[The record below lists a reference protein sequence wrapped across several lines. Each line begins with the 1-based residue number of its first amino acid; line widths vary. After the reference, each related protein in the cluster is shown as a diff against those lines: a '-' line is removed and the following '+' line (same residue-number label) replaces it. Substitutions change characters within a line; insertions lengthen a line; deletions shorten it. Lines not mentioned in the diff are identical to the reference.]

1 MGKKTDQIDAR
12 SLEKA
17 RTLFETGDIDRI
29 EVGTV
34 AGLCEIHRYLFG
46 GLYDFAGKVRTL
58 NIAKGGF
65 RFANALYLDA
75 ILPVIERMPAGT
87 FEEIIA
93 KYVEMNVAHPFMEGN
108 GRATRIWLDMML
120 KKRIGKVV
128 DWRKVDKDLYLQ
140 AMERSPINDLEL
152 RTLLGGALT
161 DRTEDREVIFK
172 GIEQSY
178 YYEGYEAEYNKP
190 NDMELQPI
198 QSKIYEIRGQ
208 RVMLDRELAELY
220 QVTTSALNQ
229 AVKRNAKRFPP
240 DFMFQLTHQEFAN
253 LKSQIVISSWGGIRK
268 MPYAFTEQGVAM
280 LSGLL
285 NSDVAINANIAIMR
299 AFVAMR
305 NYIMTT
311 TTVTAELSE
320 IRARLALLEQ
330 TGKDNAEAV
339 SDLSEDMRQELDNI
353 YQAIAALSIKMPQAR
368 KTAQPIGFKRADTE
382 K

>member
-1 MGKKTDQIDAR
+1 
-12 SLEKA
+12 
-17 RTLFETGDIDRI
+17 
-29 EVGTV
+29 
-34 AGLCEIHRYLFG
+34 
-46 GLYDFAGKVRTL
+46 
-58 NIAKGGF
+58 
-65 RFANALYLDA
+65 
-75 ILPVIERMPAGT
+75 
-87 FEEIIA
+87 
-93 KYVEMNVAHPFMEGN
+93 
-108 GRATRIWLDMML
+108 
-120 KKRIGKVV
+120 
-128 DWRKVDKDLYLQ
+128 
-140 AMERSPINDLEL
+140 
-152 RTLLGGALT
+152 
-161 DRTEDREVIFK
+161 
-172 GIEQSY
+172 
-178 YYEGYEAEYNKP
+178 
-190 NDMELQPI
+190 MELQPI

-208 RVMLDRELAELY
+208 RVMLDRDLAELY

-229 AVKRNAKRFPP
+229 AVKRNSKRFPP
-240 DFMFQLTHQEFAN
+240 DFMFQLTNQEFAN

-339 SDLSEDMRQELDNI
+339 SDLSEDMRQERDNI